1 MSRIVLGYSCYPHS
15 VNNYAKALATTN
27 KEKVREKVKIGMK
40 V

>member
-1 MSRIVLGYSCYPHS
+1 MSGIVFGYSCYPHS

-27 KEKVREKVKIGMK
+27 KEKVRKKVKIGMK